1 MFSNHSAIPKF
12 EILPWPQW
20 HLTHGAL
27 RPLILR
33 EQVWLSGEIGL
44 DEFYETKPWGPSVLS
59 ERSRL
64 NGCESLV

>member
-20 HLTHGAL
+20 HLTHGVL